1 MKVASNLK
9 RIAKFVNSDIW
20 KIAESDLS
28 KSRRSSYRFVK
39 ILILTI
45 RGFFTHNLPVRA
57 SALTYSILFA
67 IIPLFALII
76 AIAKGFG
83 MEKLIEKSLEGTFIG
98 EADLTP
104 TVMGFV
110 QRYLES
116 TQHGL
121 FIGIGLVILLGSVMN
136 FFMQVERAFNSIW
149 QVKKSRALIR
159 QFTTYFSSVLLVPIF
174 IVLSGGISFYINTKL
189 DQSFIY
195 DVFSPFIRFGVKL
208 TPYLVNS
215 IIFTIIYIVIPNTK
229 VLPKNAMIAGI
240 IAGTSFQAFQ
250 SLYIH
255 GQIYLTSFNVVYG
268 SFAAFPLLLLWL
280 QISCTIILLGAEI
293 SYASQNFQDFEY
305 EVESKQISRRYKNFL
320 TLYICYLIVK
330 QFEKIAPALNAEQI
344 SLANKLPVKIVKEIL
359 FELVEASILVET
371 YSRNNESKTYLPAI
385 DIQQL
390 TLNLLF
396 SKLEMNGT
404 ELFLKNRNDSL
415 DAFWRKTMELKN
427 RSDKPNEQVLVK
439 DL

>member
-1 MKVASNLK
+1 MKAKLK
-9 RIAKFVNSDIW
+9 LQQLPQFLATDIW
-20 KIAESDLS
+20 MISEADLS
-28 KSRRSSYRFVK
+28 KSRRWFYRLVK
-39 ILILTI
+39 TLIVAA
-45 RGFFTHNLPVRA
+45 RGFLEQNLPMRA

-83 MEKLIEKSLEGTFIG
+83 MEKLIENSLEGTFIG

-159 QFTTYFSSVLLVPIF
+159 QFTTYFSSILLVPIF
-174 IVLSGGISFYINTKL
+174 IVLSSGVSIFINSKV
-189 DQSFIY
+189 DQSFLV
-195 DVFSPFIRFGVKL
+195 DVLSPFVRFGFL
-208 TPYLVNS
+208 LAPYLVNWMV
-215 IIFTIIYIVIPNTK
+215 FTIIYMVVPNTK
-229 VLPKNAMIAGI
+229 VKFSSAFLAGV

-250 SLYIH
+250 TLYIH

-280 QISCTIILLGAEI
+280 QISCLIILLGAEI
-293 SYASQNFQDFEY
+293 SYAAQNTLEFDN
-305 EVESKQISRRYKNFL
+305 EVDTKSISKHYKNFL
-320 TLYICYLIVK
+320 TLFISHNVVK
-330 QFEKIAPALNAEQI
+330 QFENLAPPLSAEAIATDH
-344 SLANKLPVKIVKEIL
+344 KLPLKIVKEL
-359 FELVEASILVET
+359 LSELVAASVLAAVHNEQEESRT
-371 YSRNNESKTYLPAI
+371 YIPLI

-390 TLNLLF
+390 TVSMLF
-396 SKLEMNGT
+396 SKLESHGN
-404 ELFLKNRNDSL
+404 ELFISTKNESL
-415 DAFWRKTMELKN
+415 ETFRKKTLELKK
-427 RSDKPNEQVLVK
+427 RAEAASEQLLIK